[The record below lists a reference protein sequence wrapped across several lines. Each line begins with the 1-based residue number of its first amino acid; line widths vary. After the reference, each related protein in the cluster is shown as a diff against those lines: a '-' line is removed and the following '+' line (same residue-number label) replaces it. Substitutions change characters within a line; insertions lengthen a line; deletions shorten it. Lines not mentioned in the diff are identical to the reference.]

1 MIRKLRKIARVSKPL
16 ILCQTSAEV
25 KAGSAR
31 FFMPEGRGGSRVD
44 TSKLKFKAEIM
55 DENAMKRAL
64 RRIAHEIIENNGGVE
79 NLKLVGIQRRGV
91 TLAKMIREIIEQVE
105 GVRLP
110 LGVLDITFYRDDL
123 SSLSEHPVVNATD
136 LPFQVQDARI
146 VMVDDVLFSGRTAR
160 AAMDAICD
168 MGRPSCVQLA
178 VMVDRGH
185 RELPIRA
192 DYVGKNLPTSK
203 SELVGVRVPEF
214 DGDMS
219 VVLYDKRSE

>member
-1 MIRKLRKIARVSKPL
+1 M
-16 ILCQTSAEV
+16 
-25 KAGSAR
+25 
-31 FFMPEGRGGSRVD
+31 D
-44 TSKLKFKAEIM
+44 TSKLKFKADIM

-64 RRIAHEIIENNGGVE
+64 RRIAHEIIENNDGVE
-79 NLKLVGIQRRGV
+79 NLRLVGIQRRGV
-91 TLAKMIREIIEQVE
+91 TLAKMLREMIEQVE
-105 GVRLP
+105 
-110 LGVLDITFYRDDL
+110 GVLDITFYRDDL
-123 SSLSEHPVVNATD
+123 SILSEHPVVNATD

-168 MGRPSCVQLA
+168 MGRPSCIQLA

-203 SELVGVRVPEF
+203 NELVGVRVPEF

>member
-1 MIRKLRKIARVSKPL
+1 MQTVEIADAAAFER
-16 ILCQTSAEV
+16 T
-25 KAGSAR
+25 
-31 FFMPEGRGGSRVD
+31 
-44 TSKLKFKAEIM
+44 
-55 DENAMKRAL
+55 L
-64 RRIAHEIIENNGGVE
+64 RRLAHQILENNPEPEQV
-79 NLKLVGIQRRGV
+79 LLVGILRRGV
-91 TLAKMIREIIEQVE
+91 PLAEELAGLMERFG
-105 GVRLP
+105 GVRP
-110 LGVLDITFYRDDL
+110 PVETLDITLYRDDL
-123 SSLSEHPVVNATD
+123 SELGD
-136 LPFQVQDARI
+136 LPEVRPTQFSTPVAGKTVI
-146 VMVDDVLFSGRTAR
+146 LVDDVIYTGRTAR

>member
-1 MIRKLRKIARVSKPL
+1 M
-16 ILCQTSAEV
+16 
-25 KAGSAR
+25 
-31 FFMPEGRGGSRVD
+31 D

-123 SSLSEHPVVNATD
+123 SASPSTRSSTRPTCR
-136 LPFQVQDARI
+136 FRC
-146 VMVDDVLFSGRTAR
+146 RTR
-160 AAMDAICD
+160 A
-168 MGRPSCVQLA
+168 S
-178 VMVDRGH
+178 
-185 RELPIRA
+185 
-192 DYVGKNLPTSK
+192 
-203 SELVGVRVPEF
+203 
-214 DGDMS
+214 
-219 VVLYDKRSE
+219 

>member
-1 MIRKLRKIARVSKPL
+1 MKTTLLHAEEITRVIERLASQIIERHGSREQL
-16 ILCQTSAEV
+16 IL
-25 KAGSAR
+25 
-31 FFMPEGRGGSRVD
+31 
-44 TSKLKFKAEIM
+44 L
-55 DENAMKRAL
+55 
-64 RRIAHEIIENNGGVE
+64 
-79 NLKLVGIQRRGV
+79 GIQRRGV
-91 TLAKMIREIIEQVE
+91 DIA
-105 GVRLP
+105 GRLRAVLEEKLGHKVP
-110 LGVLDITFYRDDL
+110 LGTLDINLYRDDWT
-123 SSLSEHPVVNATD
+123 SLFGKPAIGESNIGVSLDQKDV
-136 LPFQVQDARI
+136 LL
-146 VMVDDVLFSGRTAR
+146 VDDVLFTGRTAR

>member
-1 MIRKLRKIARVSKPL
+1 M
-16 ILCQTSAEV
+16 
-25 KAGSAR
+25 
-31 FFMPEGRGGSRVD
+31 D

-146 VMVDDVLFSGRTAR
+146 VMVDDVLFSRAHGARRDGRDLRHGAAELRSTGGDGGSR
-160 AAMDAICD
+160 AQGAADPRGLRRQKPAD
-168 MGRPSCVQLA
+168 EQERTGGRACA
-178 VMVDRGH
+178 G
-185 RELPIRA
+185 IRRRH
-192 DYVGKNLPTSK
+192 
-203 SELVGVRVPEF
+203 ERRF
-214 DGDMS
+214 I
-219 VVLYDKRSE
+219 